1 MDGQI
6 PFGSKV
12 EIYGKAA
19 FFSQLVFVFRL
30 LIVLHHLGSLPF
42 SLSFSSEDYS
52 SLLLVLLISDKLL
65 FTKRNTSFRVS
76 V

>member
-30 LIVLHHLGSLPF
+30 LIVLHHLGSF
-42 SLSFSSEDYS
+42 FFFRR
-52 SLLLVLLISDKLL
+52 L
-65 FTKRNTSFRVS
+65 FELAPGSANQ
-76 V
+76 